1 MFNSFEQF
9 LLSLGEHVVLAYV
22 LLWLM
27 YLFMFK
33 RLDSYSILLSCLV
46 VFALLMNVLTPYLY
60 AVASSGEG
68 AMSKAVWHLSFVS
81 IYILAMSITRWLHSK
96 VRVKLSKIAVFSI
109 FLYATQAFAHLVRF
123 TEKLIFS
130 TDYTSGLYTFVIVGV
145 NFLLVFV
152 CVACIIVANKDRR
165 FTT

>member
-1 MFNSFEQF
+1 MFNSFEQL

-27 YLFMFK
+27 YLFLFK

-60 AVASSGEG
+60 AIASSGEG

-81 IYILAMSITRWLHSK
+81 IYILAMSLTRWLHLK
-96 VRVKLSKIAVFSI
+96 VKVKLSKVAVFSI
-109 FLYATQAFAHLVRF
+109 YLYAIQAFVHLIRF
-123 TEKLIFS
+123 TEKSMFS
-130 TDYTSGLYTFVIVGV
+130 TDYTSSVYTFVIVGV

-152 CVACIIVANKDRR
+152 CVTCIIVANKDKR
-165 FTT
+165 FTS